1 MNEPEI
7 YETLTRIF
15 RDEFDDEALTIS
27 GATRAADIPD
37 WDSNRHIQ
45 ILAAVEARFGIKI
58 HAGEIESM
66 KSVGDMVR
74 LIQKKNPRP

>member
-27 GATRAADIPD
+27 EATRAADID
-37 WDSNRHIQ
+37 GWDSNRHIQ
-45 ILAAVEARFGIKI
+45 ILAAVEAKFGVKI
-58 HAGEIESM
+58 HAGEIEAM

-74 LIQKKNPRP
+74 LIQKKHRP

>member
-1 MNEPEI
+1 MNEPQI
-7 YETLTRIF
+7 YDKLTQIF
-15 RDEFDDEALTIS
+15 RDEFDDEALTVHA
-27 GATRAADIPD
+27 GTRAADIPD

-58 HAGEIESM
+58 HAGEIEAM

-74 LIQKKNPRP
+74 LIQKKHKP